1 MPHHID
7 GTFAMH
13 TLKDPVAPNSRG
25 WLARQVLPAG
35 VHAGALPL
43 LVGRALRSFCD
54 GFIAVLLPAYL
65 LALGFAQLAVG
76 LISSATLIGSAL
88 ATILVGILGHRY
100 PQRRLLVLAAAL
112 MTATGIGFA
121 GLSSLWP
128 LLLVAFVGTLNPS
141 SGDVSVFLPLE
152 QARLADSS
160 TSDARTALFARY
172 SLAGAFSAAVGAL
185 AAALPGWL
193 ASQLGISFLSAM
205 RAMFMIYALTGV
217 ALWFLYAR
225 IPEPHPRAASVRVP
239 LGPSR
244 RIVTRLALLFSVDA
258 FAGGLVVNSLLTLWL
273 MQRFD
278 LSLGAAGQFFFWA
291 GLLTA
296 GSQLVA
302 VPVSRK
308 FGLLNTMV
316 FTHIPSSLC
325 LIAAAFSPS
334 LVAALALLLVRS
346 ALSQMDVPTR
356 TAYVMAVVTPPER
369 PAAASLTTVP
379 RSLASALGPTL
390 AGALLA
396 MGWAGAPLVAC
407 GLLKIAYD
415 LALLGAFR
423 RIKPVD

>member
-1 MPHHID
+1 MQ
-7 GTFAMH
+7 
-13 TLKDPVAPNSRG
+13 TLEDPAVTVGQAR
-25 WLARQVLPAG
+25 LARLLLPAG

-43 LVGRALRSFCD
+43 LVGRALRGFCD

-76 LISSATLIGSAL
+76 LVSSATLIGSAL
-88 ATILVGILGHRY
+88 ATILVGVLGHRY
-100 PQRRLLVLAAAL
+100 PQRRLLLLAAAL
-112 MTATGIGFA
+112 MAATGIGFA

-152 QARLADSS
+152 QARLADSA
-160 TSDARTALFARY
+160 TSDAHTALFARY
-172 SLAGAFSAAVGAL
+172 SLTGALSAAIGAL

-193 ASQLGISFLSAM
+193 APQLGVSFLSAM

-217 ALWFLYAR
+217 ALWFLYTR
-225 IPEPHPRAASVRVP
+225 MPEPEPHVASVRTP

-258 FAGGLVVNSLLTLWL
+258 FAGGLVVNSLLALWL
-273 MQRFD
+273 MQRFG
-278 LSLGAAGQFFFWA
+278 LSPGAAGQFFFWS
-291 GLLTA
+291 GLLSA
-296 GSQLVA
+296 GSLLVA
-302 VPVSRK
+302 VPLARR

-334 LVAALALLLVRS
+334 LVATLVLLLARS

-369 PAAASLTTVP
+369 PAAASLTAVP

-390 AGALLA
+390 AGGLLA
-396 MGWAGAPLVAC
+396 IGWVGAPLVAC

>member
-1 MPHHID
+1 MTN
-7 GTFAMH
+7 G
-13 TLKDPVAPNSRG
+13 RG
-25 WLARQVLPAG
+25 WLARLALPEG
-35 VHAGALPL
+35 VRPSALPL
-43 LVGRALRSFCD
+43 LVGRALRGFCD

-65 LALGFAQLAVG
+65 LALGFAQLTVG

-88 ATILVGILGHRY
+88 ATILVGVIGHRY
-100 PQRRLLVLAAAL
+100 PQRRLLVSAAAL
-112 MTATGIGFA
+112 MAATGIGFA

-128 LLLVAFVGTLNPS
+128 LLLVAFVGTLNPG

-152 QARLADSS
+152 HAGLADSAS
-160 TSDARTALFARY
+160 PDARTALFARY
-172 SLAGAFSAAVGAL
+172 SLTGALCAAIGAL
-185 AAALPGWL
+185 AAALPAWL
-193 ASQLGISFLSAM
+193 AAQLGIPVLSAL
-205 RAMFMIYALTGV
+205 RTMFMVYALTGV

-225 IPEPHPRAASVRVP
+225 MPEPQPHLASARVP

-258 FAGGLVVNSLLTLWL
+258 FAGGLVVNSLLALWL
-273 MQRFD
+273 MQRFG
-278 LSLGAAGQFFFWA
+278 LSPGAAGQFFFWA
-291 GLLTA
+291 GLLSA

-302 VPVSRK
+302 AALARK

-325 LIAAAFSPS
+325 LIAAAFAPS
-334 LVAALALLLVRS
+334 LAATLALLLVRS

-369 PAAASLTTVP
+369 PAAASLTAVP
-379 RSLASALGPTL
+379 RSLAAALGPTL

-396 MGWAGAPLVAC
+396 MGWVGAPLVAC
-407 GLLKIAYD
+407 GVLKIAYD

-423 RIKPVD
+423 RVKPLD